1 VDIAASTSAQKRDSE
16 TYEISGLDIGRKRAM
31 FQEIEMICLS
41 TLWLAPR
48 MRDVAN
54 RPFAQRTPGFQKT

>member
-1 VDIAASTSAQKRDSE
+1 VGIAASTSAQKRDSE

-31 FQEIEMICLS
+31 FQKIEMICLS

-54 RPFAQRTPGFQKT
+54 